1 MSIQEIKDPTSI
13 QAAMSEYDR
22 VGRTDFLD
30 KYGFTKSRN
39 YMLRDSVTGRLYD
52 LMSIV
57 SAAYSYA
64 FPERVPLSSI
74 DIIGGEAT
82 AAQFLTELGF
92 EVVRIGQDWNREEI
106 EATVQ
111 DYFQM
116 LNLESRQQEF
126 SKSSHNAQLRK
137 HLTSRSKGSID
148 LKHNNISAV
157 LDQLGLPYIVGYKPR
172 SHFQGLLREI
182 VISYIER
189 ERQFIQGIIDAI
201 EERTEPGNRNY
212 VGALIDRPIPLV
224 PPSPARHRQR
234 IPRKLDYAARDEQN
248 RILGRNGEAWV
259 IGYEKSRLTDAHR
272 SDLAAKID
280 WISDRIGDGVGYDIM
295 SYEDNELSRF
305 IEVKTTNGGSLTPF
319 VISKSELDFSEEAG
333 DTFYLYRIFDF
344 SKSPRLFV
352 LQGALSH
359 SLHLEAIDYR
369 ARLKSFS
376 Q

>member
-13 QAAMSEYDR
+13 RAAMYEYDR
-22 VGRTDFLD
+22 VGRTYFLE

-52 LMSIV
+52 LMSIF

-64 FPERVPLSSI
+64 FPERTPLSSI
-74 DIIGGEAT
+74 DIVEGEAT
-82 AAQFLTELGF
+82 AAHFLTELGF

-116 LNLESRQQEF
+116 LNLEAHQQEF
-126 SKSSHNAQLRK
+126 SKSHHNAQLRK
-137 HLTSRSKGSID
+137 NLTSRSKGSID
-148 LKHNNISAV
+148 LKHNNISAI

-189 ERQFIQGIIDAI
+189 EQQFIQGIIDAI

-212 VGALIDRPIPLV
+212 VGALVDRPIPLV
-224 PPSPARHRQR
+224 STPAKHRR
-234 IPRKLDYAARDEQN
+234 RAPRKLDYAARDEQN

-272 SDLAAKID
+272 PDLAAKID

-319 VISKSELDFSEEAG
+319 VISQNELDFSEEMGNA
-333 DTFYLYRIFDF
+333 FYLYRIFDF

-352 LQGALSH
+352 LHGALSH

-369 ARLKSFS
+369 ARLKIVSR
-376 Q
+376 